1 MSTSGATSPSPPG
14 GIDDPNA
21 LEHALRTVGDDNIMF
36 AVDTPYEQTAKALHF
51 PKSASL
57 SDVQRANISHG
68 TAGLV
73 FGL

>member
-36 AVDTPYEQTAKALHF
+36 AIGTPYEQTAKALHF
-51 PKSASL
+51 PMSAPL
-57 SDVQRANISHG
+57 SDVQRTNISHR
-68 TAGLV
+68 AAELV